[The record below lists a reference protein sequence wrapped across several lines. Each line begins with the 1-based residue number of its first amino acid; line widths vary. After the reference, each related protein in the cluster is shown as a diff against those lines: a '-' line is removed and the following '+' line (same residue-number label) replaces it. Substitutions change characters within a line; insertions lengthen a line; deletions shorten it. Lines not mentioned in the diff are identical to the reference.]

1 MATTNAPTSRR
12 PDYALLDL
20 DNSLIQGSSME
31 PWCHYLVRCGL
42 GESPP
47 LGHNIGRVEDI
58 HDAHR
63 KGDVGHISLVTG
75 VGLAYARSMRG
86 MSSCVLELAAS
97 HWQDKSG
104 IWEPEGYWM
113 VNTRKSPPLYWWVD
127 DPTIPEPMWFADTLT
142 AALVDAGL
150 QSVLI
155 SGGPVEPVSLFARR
169 FHATVG
175 GALTL
180 EQNENDCF
188 TGRVALNAGLPAEK
202 RRIAVDYAA
211 NGNIRFAAGDTPND
225 KPLLERAQI
234 KLIVGNAIDP
244 PASWTNVYRLPPVPT
259 REARRQLAAL
269 IRALGRPQIVM

>member
-1 MATTNAPTSRR
+1 
-12 PDYALLDL
+12 
-20 DNSLIQGSSME
+20 
-31 PWCHYLVRCGL
+31 
-42 GESPP
+42 
-47 LGHNIGRVEDI
+47 
-58 HDAHR
+58 
-63 KGDVGHISLVTG
+63 
-75 VGLAYARSMRG
+75 
-86 MSSCVLELAAS
+86 
-97 HWQDKSG
+97 
-104 IWEPEGYWM
+104 
-113 VNTRKSPPLYWWVD
+113 
-127 DPTIPEPMWFADTLT
+127 MWFADTLT